1 MVSSRP
7 GKEEIGWR
15 NRVMEIQS
23 WLVELLERLAALLP
37 FGYAFGAGMLAT
49 VNPCGFFMLPV
60 YLSLYL
66 GAAEREIASASPWRR
81 LLGAFWV
88 ALVVTCGFTM
98 VFLACGLLIA
108 IGGLALMDLVPWFA
122 LVIAAL
128 FIVSGVWM
136 LFGQSFS
143 FLRLQKIAGKIGDP
157 RDITTRGFFLFGLA
171 YGLTSLGCAL
181 PIFLAMLGGAVSTG
195 NAAFVARQCLAYVA
209 GTGFIL
215 VLLTLAIAFVK
226 QQMLVGALRKI
237 LPYSQKLAAFF
248 LLAAG
253 AYIIYYWFNS
263 TMLTVAS

>member
-1 MVSSRP
+1 
-7 GKEEIGWR
+7 
-15 NRVMEIQS
+15 MEIQS
-23 WLVELLERLAALLP
+23 WIVALMERLAALLP

-66 GAAEREIASASPWRR
+66 GAAEREVAPAATWRR
-81 LLGAFWV
+81 FFRAFWV
-88 ALVVTCGFTM
+88 ALVVTCGFSV
-98 VFLACGLLIA
+98 VFLACGLLMA

-128 FIVSGVWM
+128 FIAAGVWM
-136 LFGQSFS
+136 LFGQSLS
-143 FLRLQKIAGKIGDP
+143 LARLQKIADKIGDP
-157 RDITTRGFFLFGLA
+157 RDITTKGFFLFGLA

-195 NAAFVARQCLAYVA
+195 SAAFVVRQCLAYVA

-215 VLLTLAIAFVK
+215 VLLTLAIAFLK
-226 QQMLVGALRKI
+226 QQMLVGVLRKI

-253 AYIIYYWFNS
+253 VYIIYYWLS
-263 TMLTVAS
+263 SQALAVAS

>member
-1 MVSSRP
+1 
-7 GKEEIGWR
+7 
-15 NRVMEIQS
+15 MEIQS
-23 WLVELLERLAALLP
+23 WIVGLLERLVILLS
-37 FGYAFGAGMLAT
+37 FGYAFGAGMIAT

-66 GAAEREIASASPWRR
+66 GAEEREIGSVSPWRR
-81 LLGAFWV
+81 LRRALWV
-88 ALVVTCGFTM
+88 GLVVTCGFTL

-108 IGGLALMDLVPWFA
+108 IGGLALMTLIPWFA

-128 FIVSGVWM
+128 FLVCGVWM
-136 LFGQSFS
+136 LFGQSLS
-143 FLRLQKIAGKIGDP
+143 FPGFQKIAEKIGNP
-157 RDITTRGFFLFGLA
+157 RDITTKGFFLFGLA

-195 NAAFVARQCLAYVA
+195 NAVLVVRQCLAYIA

-215 VLLTLAIAFVK
+215 VALTLAIAFVK
-226 QQMLVGALRKI
+226 QRLLVGALRKI

-253 AYIIYYWFNS
+253 AYIIYYWLS
-263 TMLTVAS
+263 SQALTVAS

>member
-1 MVSSRP
+1 
-7 GKEEIGWR
+7 
-15 NRVMEIQS
+15 METQS
-23 WLVELLERLAALLP
+23 LIVELLERLAALLP

-66 GAAEREIASASPWRR
+66 GAEERVIASISPWRR
-81 LLGAFWV
+81 LRRALWV
-88 ALVVTCGFTM
+88 GLVVTCGFTV
-98 VFLACGLLIA
+98 VFLAFGLLIV
-108 IGGLALMDLVPWFA
+108 IGGLALMDMVPWFA

-128 FIVSGVWM
+128 FIVFGVWM
-136 LFGQSFS
+136 LFGRSLSFPG
-143 FLRLQKIAGKIGDP
+143 LQKIADKIGNP
-157 RDITTRGFFLFGLA
+157 RDITSKGFFLFGLA

-195 NAAFVARQCLAYVA
+195 SAPVIARQCLAYVA

-215 VLLTLAIAFVK
+215 VALTLAIAFVK
-226 QQMLVGALRKI
+226 QRLLVGALRKI

-253 AYIIYYWFNS
+253 AYIIYYWLS
-263 TMLTVAS
+263 SQALTVAS

>member
-1 MVSSRP
+1 
-7 GKEEIGWR
+7 
-15 NRVMEIQS
+15 METQS
-23 WLVELLERLAALLP
+23 WIVELLERLAALLP

-66 GAAEREIASASPWRR
+66 GAEEREIASVSPWRR
-81 LLGAFWV
+81 LLRAFGV
-88 ALVVTCGFTM
+88 ALVVTCGFSV
-98 VFLACGLLIA
+98 VFLACGLLMA
-108 IGGLALMDLVPWFA
+108 IGGLALMDMVPWFA

-128 FIVSGVWM
+128 FIVAGVWM
-136 LFGQSFS
+136 LFGQSLSFS
-143 FLRLQKIAGKIGDP
+143 RLQKIADKIGDP

-171 YGLTSLGCAL
+171 YGITSLGCAL

-195 NAAFVARQCLAYVA
+195 SAAFVARQCLAYVA

-215 VLLTLAIAFVK
+215 VALTFAIAFLK
-226 QQMLVGALRKI
+226 QQMLVGVLHKI

-253 AYIIYYWFNS
+253 VYIIYYWLS
-263 TMLTVAS
+263 SQALTVAS